1 MSSILDLFLALGV
14 CITMASREALQDKLE
29 SLLGSENVYYQPPPT
44 LKMVYPAIVYSKS
57 RIDTKKANDSTYSRT
72 VRYDIIVIDKRPDN
86 PVINKLLDLQYCS
99 YDRNYKSD
107 NLNHDVL
114 TLYY

>member
-1 MSSILDLFLALGV
+1 MQMTKGGIVTVASRLDLQ
-14 CITMASREALQDKLE
+14 TKLE
-29 SLLGSENVYYQPPPT
+29 ELLGSKNVYYQCPES
-44 LKMVYPAIVYSKS
+44 LKIQYPAILYFKSK
-57 RIDTKKANDSTYSRT
+57 IETKKANDSTYLKAT
-72 VRYDIIVIDKRPDN
+72 RYEVIVIDRKTDN
-86 PVINKLLDLQYCS
+86 PVIDKLLELPYCS